1 MSKVITFYVTA
12 SLCVSCYMGLLEFG
26 FSKMWVRGG
35 GGGEAQLG
43 RQGLKGDLLA
53 FLIAMGLK
61 KTN

>member
-1 MSKVITFYVTA
+1 MSVVTWA
-12 SLCVSCYMGLLEFG
+12 YCNLDSQKYGC
-26 FSKMWVRGG
+26 

-53 FLIAMGLK
+53 FLIATGLN